1 MKTNTNCCCIFNTG
15 PHYRLPVYQLMDSA
29 MDVDFYIGDKV
40 ETPVKTFDYGALH
53 GFKGILRNHYV
64 HHFYWQS
71 GAVRQVFKPYK
82 YYIMSGEPYCLSSW
96 VLLLMAKLLGK
107 KTIAWTHGW
116 YGREGFVKELIK
128 KTFFRLFYRLM
139 VYSQYSIDLMVKEG
153 FDPRRMYCI
162 ANSMDSDK
170 EKALRL
176 QLKPSTVYTDHF
188 HSKAPVVIY
197 CGRIQK
203 VKRLDE
209 LLLCVK
215 ALKDEGTMVNIVF
228 VGADVDGVGLD
239 KQAASLDIASQVWL
253 YGPCYD
259 DCTLGELFYNATVCV
274 SPGNVGLTAIHALS
288 FGCPVLTHGDFAHQ
302 MPEFEAIC
310 PGNTGD
316 FFRKDD
322 LEDMRNTIRK
332 WITMDPAQREAAR
345 KNAYEEIDRKWNIH
359 YQLEI
364 LKKVIRDE

>member
-1 MKTNTNCCCIFNTG
+1 
-15 PHYRLPVYQLMDSA
+15 
-29 MDVDFYIGDKV
+29 
-40 ETPVKTFDYGALH
+40 
-53 GFKGILRNHYV
+53 
-64 HHFYWQS
+64 
-71 GAVRQVFKPYK
+71 
-82 YYIMSGEPYCLSSW
+82 
-96 VLLLMAKLLGK
+96 
-107 KTIAWTHGW
+107 
-116 YGREGFVKELIK
+116 
-128 KTFFRLFYRLM
+128 
-139 VYSQYSIDLMVKEG
+139 
-153 FDPRRMYCI
+153 
-162 ANSMDSDK
+162 
-170 EKALRL
+170 
-176 QLKPSTVYTDHF
+176 
-188 HSKAPVVIY
+188 
-197 CGRIQK
+197 
-203 VKRLDE
+203 
-209 LLLCVK
+209 
-215 ALKDEGTMVNIVF
+215 MVNIVF

-310 PGNTGD
+310 PGKTGD